1 MKYPVANQ
9 LVKLIMIIT
18 MRTYISS
25 SSSSS
30 RGDSNKSVIE
40 TRLSKC
46 DSDSRERVGRMTN
59 KLTREGTMMMERDE
73 GLYTP

>member
-25 SSSSS
+25 S

-46 DSDSRERVGRMTN
+46 DSDSSERVGRMTN

-73 GLYTP
+73 GLYMP